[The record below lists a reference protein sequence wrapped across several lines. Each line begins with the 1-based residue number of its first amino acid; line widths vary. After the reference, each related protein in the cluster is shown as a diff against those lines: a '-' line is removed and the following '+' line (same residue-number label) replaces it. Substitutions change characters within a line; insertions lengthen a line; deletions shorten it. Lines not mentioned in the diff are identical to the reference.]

1 MAKYNIIPSSRTIV
15 QSPISIGHKAE
26 KGVEAIEFDLTAWV
40 ETYGSGTATIIMR
53 RWGDE
58 IPYPVAL
65 ELDENNKATW
75 TLSDIDTAKAGMA
88 YAQVSYIVGD
98 EVVKK
103 SDIYTFRVMDS
114 LTGEGEPP
122 EAYDSW
128 LENLTHLAAEA
139 MAEVL
144 DIEGI
149 VTDKTLTVDGGI
161 ADGKATGDALALKAD
176 KSTTYTKTEVD
187 RMIEGVEI
195 ETDTTLTIEGAAADA
210 AETGRQIDLLNE
222 SLGDVKN
229 ATYSRDELYNGYKK
243 VVPSYEHGHINS
255 SGVYN
260 PDTPRYI
267 SGVYGTADTDKVV
280 NNSEST
286 VYVEYFRAFTD
297 FSNFTFGTYVT
308 VTPGVQLTLAKQY
321 PYFAIQGH
329 ADSTEL
335 SDFEGVYIIK
345 GSGVEYLAYNNLKD
359 VPSMLETVD
368 DLGKLQVDIEPTEIQ
383 VGKYTNSPVGA
394 TVGIY
399 SSTKFALGIFDV
411 EPNTKYVVQ
420 TQGRPESTKY
430 FAFANSANKVIV
442 WIEQTV
448 AADGDVFAVEVK
460 SPEDAVKLYVN
471 TTDDNSGQT
480 AAQYIKLKKKLIQQ
494 DLDNTG
500 DLISADQMRLALSAQ
515 KTFTSAPTNNYAGNR
530 LPTFVHVADVH
541 GDAVRFANA
550 VGIADAVNADAILN
564 TGDSVMYNPT
574 DDLSFM
580 ADAMASADLPMLP
593 LVGNHESYTQTEQQ
607 MYTNVIQPFATGL
620 TLDTS
625 VDYPTYYY
633 RDFAEKNLRV
643 IGVNQFQYRGV
654 SNMTTQ
660 RHYHQAQ
667 IDFLCNALLST
678 PSGYGI
684 IIMLHTPEAAPSKS
698 AGYEKFYQ
706 DESLYGNTGGSI
718 RPIYEIV
725 DAYISGSVISKT
737 YNNASGNTPASFT
750 VNADFSGKNNTEFI
764 CYVSGHNHSDA
775 VYYVT
780 GVTNKQLMLNA
791 VCTNCWSHRNSN
803 GTEGSNYPYYCE
815 LSDLPRVSGTP
826 TENAVNVYA
835 IDRARKTV
843 RIVRIGSD
851 MPYSLGQKRDCMT
864 IPYAD
869 VN

>member
-1 MAKYNIIPSSRTIV
+1 MALFDTLKTVLTPY
-15 QSPISIGHKAE
+15 AE
-26 KGVEAIEFDLTAWV
+26 KINDHTTILNDHAEKINDHTTILNDHDVSINSLN
-40 ETYGSGTATIIMR
+40 GSVT
-53 RWGDE
+53 
-58 IPYPVAL
+58 
-65 ELDENNKATW
+65 
-75 TLSDIDTAKAGMA
+75 
-88 YAQVSYIVGD
+88 
-98 EVVKK
+98 
-103 SDIYTFRVMDS
+103 S
-114 LTGEGEPP
+114 LNG
-122 EAYDSW
+122 
-128 LENLTHLAAEA
+128 
-139 MAEVL
+139 
-144 DIEGI
+144 
-149 VTDKTLTVDGGI
+149 
-161 ADGKATGDALALKAD
+161 
-176 KSTTYTKTEVD
+176 
-187 RMIEGVEI
+187 
-195 ETDTTLTIEGAAADA
+195 
-210 AETGRQIDLLNE
+210 
-222 SLGDVKN
+222 SLGDVKADLGDVKN
-229 ATYSRDELYNGYKK
+229 TTYSGDELYNGYKK
-243 VVPSYEHGHINS
+243 VVPSYAHGHISS

-260 PDTPRYI
+260 PDTPCYI
-267 SGVYGTADTDKVV
+267 SGAYETEDMDKVV
-280 NNSEST
+280 NNSESA

-308 VTPGVQLTLAKQY
+308 VNPGAQLTLAKQY
-321 PYFAIQGH
+321 PYFVIQGH
-329 ADSTEL
+329 ANSTEL

-345 GSGVEYLAYNNLKD
+345 GSDVEYLAYNNLKD

-368 DLGKLQVDIEPTEIQ
+368 DLGKLQVDIEPTDIQ

-420 TQGRPESTKY
+420 TQGRPESTEY
-430 FAFANSANKVIV
+430 FAFGNSANKVIAQ
-442 WIEQTV
+442 IEQTV

-471 TTDDNSGQT
+471 STDDNSGQT

-515 KTFTSAPTNNYAGNR
+515 KTFTSTFTDNYAGNR

-550 VGIADAVNADAILN
+550 VGIAEAINADAILN

-580 ADAMASADLPMLP
+580 SDAMASADLPMLP

-667 IDFLCNALLST
+667 INFLCGALLST

-698 AGYEKFYQ
+698 TGYDKFYQ
-706 DESLYGNTGGSI
+706 DEILYWNTGGSI
-718 RPIYEIV
+718 KPIYEIV
-725 DAYISGSVISKT
+725 DAYISGTTLNKT
-737 YNNASGNTPASFT
+737 YDNASGNTPASFT
-750 VNADFSGKNNTEFI
+750 VDADFSGKNNTEFI

-780 GVTNKQLMLNA
+780 GVTNKQLMLNS

-835 IDRARKTV
+835 IDRTRKTV

-851 MPYSLGQKRDCMT
+851 MPYSLGQKRDYMT